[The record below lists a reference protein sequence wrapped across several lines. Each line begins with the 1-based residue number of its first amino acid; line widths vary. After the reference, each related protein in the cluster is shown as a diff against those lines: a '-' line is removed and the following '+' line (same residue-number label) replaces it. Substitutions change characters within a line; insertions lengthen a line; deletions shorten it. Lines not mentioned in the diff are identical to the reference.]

1 MKKYSIAYGRPLTAH
16 NLRYS
21 FGTRYFTEHQ
31 YLKKSQQI
39 MGHSDIITTRIY
51 TFI

>member
-1 MKKYSIAYGRPLTAH
+1 MKKYSIAYGRPLTVH

-21 FGTRYFTEHQ
+21 FGIRYFTKHKN
-31 YLKKSQQI
+31 LKKSQQI

-51 TFI
+51 KFI